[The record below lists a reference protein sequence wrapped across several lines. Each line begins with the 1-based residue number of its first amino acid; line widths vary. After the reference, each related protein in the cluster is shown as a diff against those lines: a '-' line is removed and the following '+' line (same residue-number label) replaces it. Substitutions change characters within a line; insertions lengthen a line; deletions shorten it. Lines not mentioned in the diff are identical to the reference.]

1 MMQISKMLV
10 VRRDYRGQPLVVMV
24 SNGRPWFD
32 LKAVCQAV
40 GVKDV
45 EAEAA
50 RLDDKHVTCV
60 ETYGEDGS
68 MSSRIIKCSVEGLD
82 AILDRRQASDYKAW
96 LLDVV
101 MPAVSRAIQ
110 AMKREGPVAVAL
122 QPDVRNVDWFI
133 DALDSDQAGPVAGHG
148 ILV

>member
-1 MMQISKMLV
+1 
-10 VRRDYRGQPLVVMV
+10 VMV

-96 LLDVV
+96 LIDVV
-101 MPAVSRAIQ
+101 MPAVHC
-110 AMKREGPVAVAL
+110 AMQIVERVAQDAAAL
-122 QPDVRNVDWFI
+122 RVVVGGVDWFI
-133 DALDSDQAGPVAGHG
+133 DALDSGPGR
-148 ILV
+148 

>member
-1 MMQISKMLV
+1 MMTVSKMLV

-24 SNGRPWFD
+24 SNNRPWFD
-32 LKAVCQAV
+32 LKAVCQAI
-40 GVKDV
+40 GVRDV

-82 AILDRRQASDYKAW
+82 DILDRRWASAYKAW
-96 LLDVV
+96 LIDVV
-101 MPAVSRAIQ
+101 MPAVHRAMQ
-110 AMKREGPVAVAL
+110 ALGREGQEAGAL
-122 QPDVRNVDWFI
+122 RPAAGDVDGFI
-133 DALDSDQAGPVAGHG
+133 DALDSDQDMPLAALRGEA
-148 ILV
+148 